1 MVVSDADEQLV
12 PEFLEILVF
21 LEKSL
26 LPEHVNFVV
35 NFVNNLF
42 KGLVVELHDSLCQ
55 KIKLINCITLS
66 KK

>member
-1 MVVSDADEQLV
+1 MEVSDADEQLV

-35 NFVNNLF
+35 NFVNDLF
-42 KGLVVELHDSLCQ
+42 KGLVVELHVFFYVQ
-55 KIKLINCITLS
+55 KLS
-66 KK
+66 